1 MQTLNTNLP
10 VADLRLLEQG
20 RAEIAMHDIVLASG
34 NPGKIREIQAILAD
48 HPIVPQ
54 SAFNVVEVEETGT
67 TFVEN
72 AILKARNAA
81 LHCKLPAIAD
91 DSGLVVDALNG
102 APGVISARY
111 AGVGAGDRD
120 NLDKL
125 LRELEGVPDELRTA
139 RFICVMVFMEHAND
153 PCPLIAQGV
162 WEGRILDHAVGENG
176 FGYDPVFWVPEQGCA
191 SAELSAALK
200 NALSHRGQ
208 ALKHL
213 SALIK
218 AREND

>member
-1 MQTLNTNLP
+1 MTFSTL
-10 VADLRLLEQG
+10 QK
-20 RAEIAMHDIVLASG
+20 IVLASS

-54 SAFNVVEVEETGT
+54 SAFNVIDAEETGS

-81 LHCKLPAIAD
+81 LHCQLPAIAD

-111 AGVGAGDRD
+111 AGVGASDQD
-120 NLDKL
+120 NVDKL
-125 LRELEGVPDELRTA
+125 LRELKGIPAELRTA

-153 PCPLIAQGV
+153 PCPVIAQGV
-162 WEGRILDHAVGENG
+162 WEGRILDHAAGENG
-176 FGYDPVFWVPEQGCA
+176 FGYDPVFWVPERNCA
-191 SAELSAALK
+191 SAELPAAVK
-200 NALSHRGQ
+200 NSLSHRGR
-208 ALKHL
+208 ALKTL
-213 SALIK
+213 TALIK
-218 AREND
+218 AKESA